1 VLPFYFVYRSWSRL
15 KLFQIQMSLNLEK
28 GFENQKRDFIS
39 KQPLGPN
46 SRKKPS
52 WPLLIFF
59 FFFLLLPRAAHS
71 GLLSGMWLWPIP
83 PTDPLKIRCDSPCRP
98 NRPSSSSQQGA
109 GDRDWDHHVRNFSPF
124 ESNARD
130 CKVESD

>member
-46 SRKKPS
+46 SRKKPN

-59 FFFLLLPRAAHS
+59 SFSFFYSPERPTPACFPACGFGPFPLPTHSKFAVTARA
-71 GLLSGMWLWPIP
+71 G
-83 PTDPLKIRCDSPCRP
+83 PTDLRPPLSKAQETETGIVTYGTFPLL
-98 NRPSSSSQQGA
+98 NQMLEIA
-109 GDRDWDHHVRNFSPF
+109 
-124 ESNARD
+124 
-130 CKVESD
+130 K